1 MTFSLFGYI
10 LLLNRKYEGR
20 IKMALRDEWKQAGTG
35 IGHAFKGLGKAF
47 ASTAKTAIRK
57 TDEWANGDD
66 AAKAP
71 QSEAEKTEDKS
82 E

>member
-1 MTFSLFGYI
+1 
-10 LLLNRKYEGR
+10 
-20 IKMALRDEWKQAGTG
+20 MALREDWKQAGSG

-71 QSEAEKTEDKS
+71 QSEDKP